1 MNGEILEW
9 SLIVLNVGWIAVLAI
24 WLNMKPLLRRARNE
38 TEKAAFRNGERF
50 TEIGGIATARSR

>member
-24 WLNMKPLLRRARNE
+24 WLNMKPLFVRAR
-38 TEKAAFRNGERF
+38 K
-50 TEIGGIATARSR
+50 